1 MATRTISTTIKLD
14 GEAEFKKQMSSVNSE
29 LKTLSSELKLSE
41 SEFKGQA
48 NSVDALT
55 AKDKVLTQQIDQ
67 QKEKVKALEQAVKD
81 ASEAYGESD
90 KRTDGYRQQLNSA
103 KIALNNLNDD
113 LKTNKNHL
121 DEAKNSSDK
130 CAHSIDEYG
139 KEVKDAGDKTLSF
152 GDIVKANLTSQAIIG
167 GVKALANAAGSA
179 AREFK
184 DIVLAASDY
193 GSEINDTSAKTGMA
207 TGSLQQWRYAAKL
220 CGVESDKLTS
230 IMVKQQ
236 KSFSDA
242 NEGSK
247 TASAAYQRLGID
259 IKKVG
264 NSSDAFDLVMEKL
277 AGMKDETTRNA
288 LANDIFGKSYAD
300 LSPLLANGADGM
312 DELKQ
317 KAQDLGIVMSDK
329 AIKAAD
335 DFGDSLDTL
344 KMAFGGLK
352 NNLSGEFLPA
362 ITQVMDGMTQVMTGD
377 TDAGIKAIKDGI
389 TDFGNQIDK
398 MGPYAKQALDLVVQ
412 VITDNLPSVIECAGK
427 VITSLID
434 GLCKEMPELTPTV
447 IDIILNIVDTL
458 TDPKNLNNLTE
469 GAVAI
474 ITQLALGLIAAMPKL
489 IEKIPEIIENI
500 VDTLT
505 SKENLKK
512 IGESGVEIV
521 RSLWNGILSM
531 GDWLGSKMD
540 DFVRTYIH
548 DHFVNSFGTGVH
560 GTGSNGGGGRKI
572 DGSNANGL
580 DYVPFDGY
588 ISELHKGERVLT
600 AQENSVLSGLAGANI
615 KTRSA
620 SLSATDMQQI
630 AAQSVNAINLNG
642 SSSGSGDLIIE
653 IPINGER
660 LARATIKDFRNVSK
674 ANPEV
679 ALA

>member
-505 SKENLKK
+505 SKENLEK
-512 IGESGVEIV
+512 IGESGIEIV

-540 DFVRTYIH
+540 DFVSTYIH
-548 DHFVNSFGTGVH
+548 DHFINSFGTGVN
-560 GTGSNGGGGRKI
+560 GTGSTGGGGRKI

-630 AAQSVNAINLNG
+630 AAQSVNALM
-642 SSSGSGDLIIE
+642 SGSGNQNISITVPLTV
-653 IPINGER
+653 NGKEF
-660 LARATIKDFRNVSK
+660 ARATISDYRLVSK
-674 ANPEV
+674 STPEV
-679 ALA
+679 SLA

>member
-1 MATRTISTTIKLD
+1 
-14 GEAEFKKQMSSVNSE
+14 MSSVNSE

-48 NSVDALT
+48 NTVEALT

-81 ASEAYGESD
+81 ASEAYGDTD
-90 KRTDGYRQQLNSA
+90 KRTDSYRQQLNNA
-103 KIALNNLNDD
+103 KTALNGMNDD
-113 LKTNKNHL
+113 LKQNRKYM
-121 DEAKNSSDK
+121 DEAKASSDG
-130 CAHSIDEYG
+130 CASSIDEYG

-220 CGVESDKLTS
+220 CGVDSDKLTS

-242 NEGSK
+242 SEGSK
-247 TASAAYQRLGID
+247 TASMAYQRLGID

-264 NSSDAFDLVMEKL
+264 NSSDAFDLVMKKL

-300 LSPLLANGADGM
+300 LSPLLAEGADGM

-344 KMAFGGLK
+344 KMAFSGLK

-362 ITQVMDGMTQVMTGD
+362 ITQVMDGMTQVMAGD

-398 MGPYAKQALDLVVQ
+398 MGPYAKQVLDLVVQ

-434 GLCKEMPELTPTV
+434 GLCKEMPELIPTV
-447 IDIILNIVDTL
+447 IDVILTIVDTL

-489 IEKIPEIIENI
+489 IEKVPEIIENI

-505 SKENLKK
+505 SKENIGKLK
-512 IGESGVEIV
+512 ESGIEIV
-521 RSLWNGILSM
+521 KALWNGILSM
-531 GDWLGSKMD
+531 GDWLGNKID
-540 DFVRTYIH
+540 RFVETYIH
-548 DHFVNSFGTGVH
+548 DHFVNSFGTGVN
-560 GTGSNGGGGRKI
+560 GTGKSGGGGRTVN
-572 DGSNANGL
+572 GSHALGL

-588 ISELHKGERVLT
+588 IAELHRGERVLT
-600 AQENSVLSGLAGANI
+600 AQEASVLSGLSSADLRP
-615 KTRSA
+615 KTRS
-620 SLSATDMQQI
+620 LSASEMQSI
-630 AAQSVNAINLNG
+630 AAQSVNALMSG
-642 SSSGSGDLIIE
+642 SSNQNISITVPLTIDGKE
-653 IPINGER
+653 F
-660 LARATIKDFRNVSK
+660 ARATISDYRLVSK
-674 ANPEV
+674 STPEV

>member
-1 MATRTISTTIKLD
+1 MATRTITTAIKLD

-48 NSVDALT
+48 NTVEALT

-81 ASEAYGESD
+81 ASEAYGDTD
-90 KRTDGYRQQLNSA
+90 KRTDSYRQQLNNA
-103 KIALNNLNDD
+103 KTALNGMNDD
-113 LKTNKNHL
+113 LKQNRKYM
-121 DEAKNSSDK
+121 DEAKASSDG
-130 CAHSIDEYG
+130 CASSIDEYG

-220 CGVESDKLTS
+220 CGVDSDKLTS

-242 NEGSK
+242 SEGSK
-247 TASAAYQRLGID
+247 TASTAYQRLGID

-264 NSSDAFDLVMEKL
+264 NSSDAFDLVMKKL

-300 LSPLLANGADGM
+300 LSPLLAEGADGM

-344 KMAFGGLK
+344 KMAFSGLK

-362 ITQVMDGMTQVMTGD
+362 ITQVMDGMTQVMAGD

-398 MGPYAKQALDLVVQ
+398 MGPYAKQVLDLVVQ

-434 GLCKEMPELTPTV
+434 GLCKEMPELIPTV
-447 IDIILNIVDTL
+447 IDVILTIVDTL

-489 IEKIPEIIENI
+489 IEKVPEIIENI

-505 SKENLKK
+505 SKENIGKLK
-512 IGESGVEIV
+512 ESGIEIV
-521 RSLWNGILSM
+521 KALWNGILSM
-531 GDWLGSKMD
+531 GDWLGNKID
-540 DFVRTYIH
+540 RFVETYIH
-548 DHFVNSFGTGVH
+548 DHFVNSFGTGVN
-560 GTGSNGGGGRKI
+560 GTGKSGGGGRTVN
-572 DGSNANGL
+572 GSHALGL

-588 ISELHKGERVLT
+588 IAELHRGERVLT
-600 AQENSVLSGLAGANI
+600 AQEASVLSGLSSADLRP
-615 KTRSA
+615 KTRS
-620 SLSATDMQQI
+620 LSASEMQSI
-630 AAQSVNAINLNG
+630 AAQSVNALMSG
-642 SSSGSGDLIIE
+642 SSSQNISITVPLTIDGKE
-653 IPINGER
+653 F
-660 LARATIKDFRNVSK
+660 ARATISDYRLVSK
-674 ANPEV
+674 STPEV
-679 ALA
+679 SLA